1 MKRLEES
8 AKQEETKLIRAEQ
21 TLESDAAK
29 FDAFLKEND
38 RTSVEAI
45 RMAEAQ
51 TKIKLDR
58 QAEIKKLQ
66 VRLLVGAPRIGI
78 YETERRE
85 RERRERGGYK
95 NLFIICDSID

>member
-1 MKRLEES
+1 M
-8 AKQEETKLIRAEQ
+8 RAEQ

-45 RMAEAQ
+45 KQAEAQ
-51 TKIKLDR
+51 TKIKIDR

-66 VRLLVGAPRIGI
+66 V
-78 YETERRE
+78 TM
-85 RERRERGGYK
+85 
-95 NLFIICDSID
+95 LFLAHEAG